1 MPNQWEIANNL
12 TSSNET
18 KICPFCAE
26 VIRLAARKCRY
37 CGEFLE
43 GWTRTLVL
51 QELVRHW
58 DGRTRLVGIDLSNSE
73 LPGVI
78 LTNANLERSCLV
90 GANLSGADLS
100 RAQLHKADLRG
111 ANLQQADLWEVDL
124 SAADLRGADLRQ
136 CSIEAA
142 DLSGANVAGANLATA
157 QWRLL
162 DESAVRRALVV
173 ADRYETGLP
182 LSEEEEQLLERY
194 RHNHTTLI
202 KEISR
207 ANFTGA
213 IYDAATVWPTDFDPQ
228 AAGAIE
234 GV

>member
-1 MPNQWEIANNL
+1 MPDHWEL
-12 TSSNET
+12 TSNTET

-43 GWTRTLVL
+43 GWTRTTVL

-58 DGRTRLVGIDLSNSE
+58 DGRTRLVGIDLPNSE

-78 LTNANLERSCLV
+78 LTNANLERSCLA
-90 GANLSGADLS
+90 GANLTGADLS
-100 RAQLHKADLRG
+100 RARLHRADLRG

-124 SAADLRGADLRQ
+124 SAADLRGANLRQ
-136 CSIEAA
+136 CSMEAA
-142 DLSGANVAGANLATA
+142 DLAGANLAGANLATA

-162 DESAVRRALVV
+162 DESAVRRALVAV
-173 ADRYETGLP
+173 ERYESGIP
-182 LSEEEEQLLERY
+182 LTDEEASLLDLY
-194 RHNHTTLI
+194 RHNQSALV

-213 IYDAATVWPTDFDPQ
+213 IYDAATVWPADFDPIT
-228 AAGAIE
+228 AGAIQRA
-234 GV
+234 